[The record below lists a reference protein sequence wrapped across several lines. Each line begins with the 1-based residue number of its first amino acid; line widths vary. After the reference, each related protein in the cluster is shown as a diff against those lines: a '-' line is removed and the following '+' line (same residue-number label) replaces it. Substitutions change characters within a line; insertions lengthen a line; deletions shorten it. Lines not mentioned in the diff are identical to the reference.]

1 MSSKEPRGLGKGLS
15 ALLGDAPD
23 VDQLRKPVGYVNK
36 EIIGTRSRQN
46 SSDIFRIPADM
57 IVPNPFQPR
66 FTFDEE
72 ALEELAASIRT
83 LGLIQPITVRKIAGG
98 RYQIISGERRFRACR
113 MAGMPMIPAYVRD
126 ADDVAMLEMAIVEN
140 IQREDLDP
148 IEEAMSFQRLIDEC
162 SLTQEQMAERL
173 AKKRSTVTNALR
185 LLKLPVKVQHDL
197 KEGLITVGHAKVLLG
212 LEDHRLQERLCD
224 MIIQEDLSVRQLEQ
238 QIRLAQEGNTPAR
251 KSATGELPAEYT
263 QLGEKLGSFFQRGV
277 SLRRSAG
284 GKGSM
289 TVRFDSDEEVRA
301 FLEALD
307 SIPRR

>member
-36 EIIGTRSRQN
+36 EIIGNRPRQN

-98 RYQIISGERRFRACR
+98 RYQIISGERRFRACK

-126 ADDVAMLEMAIVEN
+126 ADDIAMLEMAIVEN
-140 IQREDLDP
+140 IQREDLVP
-148 IEEAMSFQRLIDEC
+148 FEEAMSFLRLIDEC

-173 AKKRSTVTNALR
+173 SKKRSTVTNALR

-224 MIIQEDLSVRQLEQ
+224 MIIRDDLSVRQLEQ
-238 QIRLAQEGNTPAR
+238 QIRLAQEGAAPAR
-251 KSATGELPAEYT
+251 RLAAGELTETYT
-263 QLGEKLGSFFQRGV
+263 RLGEKLSPFFPRGIN
-277 SLRRSAG
+277 LRRSAS

-289 TVRFDSDEEVRA
+289 TVKFDSDDEVKA
-301 FLEALD
+301 FLEALEN
-307 SIPRR
+307 IERR

>member
-1 MSSKEPRGLGKGLS
+1 MSTKEPRGLGKGLS
-15 ALLGDAPD
+15 ALLGEAPD
-23 VDQLRKPVGYVNK
+23 VDQIRKPVGYVNK
-36 EIIGTRSRQN
+36 EIIGNRPRQN

-57 IVPNPFQPR
+57 IVPNPYQPR

-173 AKKRSTVTNALR
+173 SKKRSTVTNALR
-185 LLKLPVKVQHDL
+185 LLKRPVKVQHDL

-224 MIIQEDLSVRQLEQ
+224 MIIREDLSVRQLEQ
-238 QIRLAQEGNTPAR
+238 QIRLAQEGGAPAR
-251 KSATGELPAEYT
+251 RATSGELTETYT
-263 QLGEKLGSFFQRGV
+263 RLSDRMAAFFPQGV
-277 SLRRSAG
+277 SLRRSTT

-289 TVRFDSDEEVRA
+289 TVKFNSDDEIDA

-307 SIPRR
+307 QIKKG